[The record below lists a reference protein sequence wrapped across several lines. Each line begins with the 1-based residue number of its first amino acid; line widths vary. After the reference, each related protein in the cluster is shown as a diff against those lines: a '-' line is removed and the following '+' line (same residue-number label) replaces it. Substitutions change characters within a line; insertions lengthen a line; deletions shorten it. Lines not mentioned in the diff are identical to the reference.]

1 MKRLLFALA
10 LIILITACSTEDKMS
25 KVTLA
30 TEDNVKI
37 SADFVKGNDQGI
49 ILLHMLGNDKSS
61 WQDFKPKVYTTIAID
76 FRGHGDSE
84 LNMVKFTDND
94 WKNLQLDVKAAAD
107 YLKSKK
113 VKEIYIIGAS
123 IGANTAINYAATDS
137 SVKGVALLSPGM
149 NYHNI
154 LVSDAIAK
162 YNGKILL
169 VASKGDKYSFDS
181 VTKMKG
187 INPKAELIT
196 YNGDAHGTDMFAV
209 NPLEEELLNWVQ

>member
-1 MKRLLFALA
+1 MN
-10 LIILITACSTEDKMS
+10 
-25 KVTLA
+25 KVTLV
-30 TEDNVKI
+30 TEDNVKL
-37 SADFVKGNDQGI
+37 SADFVKGNNQGI

-61 WQDFKPKVYTTIAID
+61 WQDFKPKGYTTIAID

-84 LNMVKFTDND
+84 LNLVKFTDND

-107 YLKSKK
+107 YLKENK

-149 NYHNI
+149 NYHGI
-154 LVSDAIAK
+154 AVSDAMNR

-169 VASKGDKYSFDS
+169 VVSKEDDYSYQS
-181 VTKMKG
+181 VNKMKG
-187 INPKAELIT
+187 INQKAELII
-196 YNGDAHGTDMFAV
+196 YEENDHGTDMLAN
-209 NPLEEELLNWVQ
+209 NPLKEELLKWLNI